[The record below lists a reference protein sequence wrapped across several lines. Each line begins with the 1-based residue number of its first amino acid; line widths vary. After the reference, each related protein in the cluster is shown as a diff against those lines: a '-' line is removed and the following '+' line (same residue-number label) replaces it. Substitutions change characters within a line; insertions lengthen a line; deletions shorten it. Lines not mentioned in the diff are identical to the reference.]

1 MNLMC
6 CPCEQMVDQSSTRT
20 FVLVKSGF
28 GFPSPYGS
36 SSVKNCKLLLFRAS
50 NFMYASIL
58 RLGIN
63 DLSESLS
70 AMANNLDSR
79 AGMFSFLIVK
89 PAALGWPP
97 PLISRSA
104 HSSRAEEISNPDVLL
119 ALALPVWPSK
129 DITIV
134 GL

>member
-6 CPCEQMVDQSSTRT
+6 FPCEPMVAQSSTRT

-97 PLISRSA
+97 SVIRKS
-104 HSSRAEEISNPDVLL
+104 LL
-119 ALALPVWPSK
+119 DYKKENILVS
-129 DITIV
+129 
-134 GL
+134 